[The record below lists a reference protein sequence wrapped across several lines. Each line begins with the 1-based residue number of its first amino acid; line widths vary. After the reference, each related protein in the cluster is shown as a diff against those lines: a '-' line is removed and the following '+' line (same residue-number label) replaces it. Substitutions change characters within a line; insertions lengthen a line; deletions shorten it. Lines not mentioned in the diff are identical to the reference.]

1 VRLAN
6 KFGVSWQNCANS
18 PQQALAEQRSGK
30 AKRVMQAMLQMDK
43 LDIARL
49 EQA

>member
-1 VRLAN
+1 VCHGKIVPTVLSKLLQN
-6 KFGVSWQNCANS
+6 KD
-18 PQQALAEQRSGK
+18 PEK
-30 AKRVMQAMLQMDK
+30 AKRVLQAMLQMDK